1 MQTDKKMGNS
11 KYKTSAPSTF
21 YHLYNRGNNKQNIF
35 RGDADHR
42 FYLKRLKEAL
52 EKHNFALIC
61 YCLMPNHVHLVVKQL
76 SEDSPARFIASL
88 HTSYSMVFNKK
99 YELVGHLF
107 QDRYKQ
113 KIIETDEYMK
123 CLIAYIH
130 LNPVAAGLCKLP
142 KEYKWSSYLEY
153 AIPGQNSLCSQELV
167 AGYGLKG
174 LSFEQFVEHARK
186 IDPTDAFDE

>member
-1 MQTDKKMGNS
+1 MGYS
-11 KYKTSAPSTF
+11 KYKLSAPGTF

-35 RGDADHR
+35 RDEADR
-42 FYLKRLKEAL
+42 KFYIKRLKAAL
-52 EKHNFALIC
+52 EKSSFNLIC
-61 YCLMPNHVHLVVKQL
+61 YCLMPNHVHLVVQQVGEVTPSK
-76 SEDSPARFIASL
+76 FISSL

-123 CLIAYIH
+123 SLIAYIH
-130 LNPVAAGLCKLP
+130 LNPVAADLCKLP

-153 AIPGQNSLCSQELV
+153 AVGAPGLCSQELII
-167 AGYGLKG
+167 GYGLKG
-174 LSFEQFVEHARK
+174 LSFEQFVEQARN
-186 IDPTDAFDE
+186 IDPKDAFDD